1 MHAKKAERG
10 VKSLDISTMKADKVN
25 VTYGFKIGSADAPV
39 KVIEFLNLGC
49 PFCKQWYVG
58 SKELLT
64 KYINENKVQR
74 VIKLFDKEKPGL
86 KKGNVL
92 HHHLDYKQPEEAY
105 RELDYFLTHQ
115 GEWKQL
121 ETYEEVAEYAIDKR
135 GLKYQPN
142 EIEIN
147 GIIKEAEEANVVF
160 VPSVFIGEHIF
171 DEHITNEELQQL
183 IESELK
189 RKKA

>member
-1 MHAKKAERG
+1 M
-10 VKSLDISTMKADKVN
+10 
-25 VTYGFKIGSADAPV
+25 
-39 KVIEFLNLGC
+39 
-49 PFCKQWYVG
+49 
-58 SKELLT
+58 
-64 KYINENKVQR
+64 
-74 VIKLFDKEKPGL
+74 
-86 KKGNVL
+86 
-92 HHHLDYKQPEEAY
+92 
-105 RELDYFLTHQ
+105 THQ